1 MKNLVQGYELLDGG
15 LKNYI
20 IKKMFMTYKCL
31 EITVKSEDST
41 KTLKLQFDGI
51 EDIVLGKYDV
61 DSVISEIELEKTD
74 DDMLLAKIENSEDVE
89 MKIVAKKLVVTK
101 I

>member
-31 EITVKSEDST
+31 EITVKSKDST

-51 EDIVLGKYDV
+51 DDIVLGKYDV